1 MAELADPD
9 LGKLLSRVAV
19 AGRAPEQDF
28 VLAAVQ
34 RLLEEAG
41 RDWDRCTH
49 RMRVLARS
57 GIHGIAHGWYSRRP
71 DDPYALMLYALSC
84 LTGGAAEPYI
94 ELADVES
101 LCRRSARLL
110 PAHPSPHVVLLAAL
124 RRLQRPAHEV
134 FEVWKEAT
142 ARDPWHREAHRQM
155 LRYLS
160 PDECG
165 SAARALDFADKV
177 RATMPPGVPSV
188 GLHLAALTDSYH
200 CLLSGQPSAPG
211 IGQYWTAPLAQ
222 QAMDDAA
229 AQWLKPGFLA
239 HAAAPA
245 DLNLLAYVLV
255 QAERFGEAAAT
266 FRALGPTVTE
276 WPWCVRG
283 DAVRQFTYWQDRLLV

>member
-1 MAELADPD
+1 M
-9 LGKLLSRVAV
+9 LSRAAV

-28 VLAAVQ
+28 VLAAVE
-34 RLLEEAG
+34 RLLHETG

-49 RMRVLARS
+49 RMRVLAHS

-84 LTGGAAEPYI
+84 LAGGTAEHYI

-101 LCRRSARLL
+101 LCRHSARLL
-110 PAHPSPHVVLLAAL
+110 PDHPSPQVALLATL
-124 RRLQRPAHEV
+124 RRLHRPAHEV
-134 FEVWKEAT
+134 FEVWREAT

-165 SAARALDFADKV
+165 SAARALDFADEV
-177 RATMPPGVPSV
+177 RATMPPGVASA

-200 CLLSGQPSAPG
+200 GLLTRQTEGTPG
-211 IGQYWTAPLAQ
+211 IEQYWTARVAQ
-222 QAMDDAA
+222 QALDEAA
-229 AQWLKPGFLA
+229 TQWIRPGFLA

-245 DLNLLAYVLV
+245 DLNLLAYALV
-255 QAERFGEAAAT
+255 QARRFDEATAAFLT
-266 FRALGPTVTE
+266 LGPTVTE
-276 WPWCVRG
+276 WPWRIQG
-283 DAVRQFTYWQDRLLV
+283 DAVRQFTYWQERLLA